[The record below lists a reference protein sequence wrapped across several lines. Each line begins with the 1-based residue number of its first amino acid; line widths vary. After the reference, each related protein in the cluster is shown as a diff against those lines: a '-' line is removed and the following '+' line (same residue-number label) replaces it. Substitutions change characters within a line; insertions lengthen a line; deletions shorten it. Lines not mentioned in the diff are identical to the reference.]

1 MILRVRQLRTRVR
14 ALSRILS
21 SYQYADPPPPSPD
34 ETAPIFLPTLHK
46 AAWWVRAAALALG
59 GEADYDSSP
68 DRPGS
73 NELWFSI
80 PAENI
85 SDEEAEAGAGA
96 ATEQGDTRSGP
107 PDSGDGAADP
117 LRGGASPG
125 LERDARRKLPQIGGG
140 EGGGG
145 GGGRGG
151 SGSGVVGSLV
161 GGTSPSALSSSSV
174 GVAPTPSLLSA
185 KAKRKPTLTP
195 LDLGHEVTTVLSLL
209 FFLRAVWWQNRKS
222 ILIFVQPFFRET
234 QGRPVR

>member
-1 MILRVRQLRTRVR
+1 MAVYLHASAR
-14 ALSRILS
+14 S
-21 SYQYADPPPPSPD
+21 SPVCSCACAFVYPVSTPEPPPPPSPPQ
-34 ETAPIFLPTLHK
+34 TAPILSTVHK

-85 SDEEAEAGAGA
+85 PDEEAAAA
-96 ATEQGDTRSGP
+96 AATATEQGDTRSGP
-107 PDSGDGAADP
+107 PDSGHGAADP

-125 LERDARRKLPQIGGG
+125 LERDVRRKLPQIGGG
-140 EGGGG
+140 GGG
-145 GGGRGG
+145 GG
-151 SGSGVVGSLV
+151 SGSGVVGSLE
-161 GGTSPSALSSSSV
+161 GGTSPSALSSTSF
-174 GVAPTPSLLSA
+174 GVAPTSPLLAA

-209 FFLRAVWWQNRKS
+209 LLFLRAVGWQNRKATF
-222 ILIFVQPFFRET
+222 IFVQHVFPKM
-234 QGRPVR
+234 

>member
-140 EGGGG
+140 EGGGWEAVG
-145 GGGRGG
+145 DGVPLEKLKSFTTQAFFVCWRGVHLG
-151 SGSGVVGSLV
+151 LLQASFFFF
-161 GGTSPSALSSSSV
+161 SSSFV
-174 GVAPTPSLLSA
+174 DLFVCLIGGVS
-185 KAKRKPTLTP
+185 
-195 LDLGHEVTTVLSLL
+195 
-209 FFLRAVWWQNRKS
+209 
-222 ILIFVQPFFRET
+222 
-234 QGRPVR
+234 